1 TAEPDPDVDA
11 RPIGFKSKPGEP
23 ERSRPSDLC
32 EDGARTKA
40 YFKRFQV
47 KYKRRRDGGV
57 DIPHSDQRFAGFK
70 KDEMQLDAEVHR
82 KYIFGG
88 HVTPYMRRQV
98 EPDGM
103 EDMYEKVHAAIRTDP
118 TAGKERKRF
127 NLKKLTYEERK
138 ARLIEQLNALNA
150 CAGADDFD
158 EDEDD
163 E

>member
-1 TAEPDPDVDA
+1 MESCRLFHFYGSSSAFRNLAALYIAYGSAIVLLIIRLSTTGVVISLLVLYLEQYEIV
-11 RPIGFKSKPGEP
+11 PG
-23 ERSRPSDLC
+23 
-32 EDGARTKA
+32 
-40 YFKRFQV
+40 Y
-47 KYKRRRDGGV
+47 GGV

-70 KDEMQLDAEVHR
+70 KDEMQLDAEAYFSE
-82 KYIFGG
+82 YI
-88 HVTPYMRRQV
+88 RRQV